1 MTRRRDGTFVVRLD
15 DDQAGLL
22 RALAAQLDPLLDD
35 PSADPTL
42 RRLFPPAHEE
52 DVLAEAAWQIEQGAS
67 LRDSRRRSLAALAHP
82 PSEPMDE
89 EAMVTWVQGINALR
103 LVLAE
108 RIGVTSDEAEEDL
121 VVALAALVDSDEQAE
136 AEAARSVLATW
147 QVYRLLGAM
156 LEGAVDAL
164 DDALP

>member
-1 MTRRRDGTFVVRLD
+1 
-15 DDQAGLL
+15 
-22 RALAAQLDPLLDD
+22 
-35 PSADPTL
+35 
-42 RRLFPPAHEE
+42 
-52 DVLAEAAWQIEQGAS
+52 
-67 LRDSRRRSLAALAHP
+67 
-82 PSEPMDE
+82 
-89 EAMVTWVQGINALR
+89 MVAWVQGVNALR

-121 VVALAALVDSDEQAE
+121 VVALAELVDSDEPAE
-136 AEAARSVLATW
+136 ADAARSVLATW